1 VGKKWKILVQVL
13 DGLYVK
19 MKKMKIW
26 KKPLRIKNVLLQVGS
41 DFLGVGSLFLYRL
54 VCEF

>member
-1 VGKKWKILVQVL
+1 MGKKWKILVQVL